1 MCWGHPRTPKL
12 RTSATTKWSLH
23 GLLPFYKNRFK
34 QIRTRHCWGY
44 IPNHSNSRIPP
55 KARQTSTDDI
65 PTHFRKKQ
73 QLHTCHTESL
83 LWGSRARGLHLLV
96 GIVQWPRI
104 SKLFIF
110 RFGAIF
116 LRPLKS
122 LLYPIV
128 LSSCDTMCEHG
139 FGVESLH
146 WNVLESVRVYYP
158 TVQAPQHEV

>member
-1 MCWGHPRTPKL
+1 MCWGHPRAPKL

-44 IPNHSNSRIPP
+44 IWKFAKKLTAIVPDHSNST
-55 KARQTSTDDI
+55 KGTTDIDRR
-65 PTHFRKKQ
+65 HSHALSQKK

-122 LLYPIV
+122 LLCCHHVIQCV
-128 LSSCDTMCEHG
+128 NMAL
-139 FGVESLH
+139 V
-146 WNVLESVRVYYP
+146 
-158 TVQAPQHEV
+158 